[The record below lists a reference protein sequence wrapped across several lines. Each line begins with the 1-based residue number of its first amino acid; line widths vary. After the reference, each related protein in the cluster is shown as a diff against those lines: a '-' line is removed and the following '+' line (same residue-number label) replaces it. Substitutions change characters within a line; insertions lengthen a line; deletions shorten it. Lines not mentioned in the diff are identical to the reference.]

1 MKIEQLEN
9 TLLGAAAVLLV
20 AAAALAWLAV
30 AQHPSARNVKRAL
43 LLSVNGI

>member
-9 TLLGAAAVLLV
+9 TLLATAAILLV
-20 AAAALAWLAV
+20 AAAVLAWLAV

-43 LLSVNGI
+43 LLSVNGL